1 MRATTLFV
9 LALAFTAQC
18 AVAFYLPGVAPQQ
31 YAEGETVALKVN
43 KLDSVKT
50 QLPYKYYDLPF
61 CAPANPVEEN
71 ENLGEILAGDII
83 ETSVYEIRMRVP
95 EYCKILCKKDYNKA
109 DLEAFADKVADEYR
123 VNWIVDNLPAVT
135 KYFTEAEPDTDE
147 AAAPEPNAQA
157 GYVPHY
163 EKGYALGFTGGKDYP
178 NTKEGSRYLNNHV
191 RLILLYHEDQNAFT
205 GNRIVGFEVEPF
217 SVKHQIEGNW
227 IDPRSSKLKTC
238 NPSTGLTQGVAPQ
251 SVDPVDSETIIF
263 TYDVWWEESVTKWA
277 SRWDVYLKMAD
288 PQIHWFSIVNS
299 IMIVLFLTG
308 MIAMIMMRT
317 LHKDLI
323 AYNQVDQSEE
333 AQQEETG
340 WKLIYGEVF
349 RPPQYGGFLSVL
361 VGTGVQVF
369 AMTVLTLGFAVL
381 GFLSPANRGGLMT
394 ALLLLF
400 VFMGVFAG
408 YFATRTYS
416 KVFHLTDWKKN
427 TAITATFFPGVCF
440 VVFFILNL
448 FVWGQKSS
456 GAVPFTT
463 LLALLVLW
471 FGISVPLVYI
481 GSYFA
486 FKNPDIKPPVQVNS
500 IPRMIPEQAWY
511 MRSQFSVLVGGVL
524 PFGAVFIEVFFI
536 MSSVWLHQFYYA
548 FAFLFLVF
556 VILIITCAEITIV
569 MCYFQLCGE
578 DYHWWWRSYLTAG
591 SSALYLFLYSILY
604 FFTKLEIIKFIPG
617 LLFFGY
623 MFLVSFA
630 FFVLTGTIGFF
641 ACYLFVWKIYSS
653 IKVD

>member
-1 MRATTLFV
+1 M
-9 LALAFTAQC
+9 C
-18 AVAFYLPGVAPQQ
+18 AG
-31 YAEGETVALKVN
+31 
-43 KLDSVKT
+43 
-50 QLPYKYYDLPF
+50 
-61 CAPANPVEEN
+61 
-71 ENLGEILAGDII
+71 
-83 ETSVYEIRMRVP
+83 RR
-95 EYCKILCKKDYNKA
+95 
-109 DLEAFADKVADEYR
+109 
-123 VNWIVDNLPAVT
+123 IVDNLPAVT
-135 KYFTEAEPDTDE
+135 KFFSETENEEE
-147 AAAPEPNAQA
+147 ATHPEPGVQA
-157 GYVPHY
+157 GFVAMY
-163 EKGYALGFTGGKDYP
+163 EKGYALGFVGGKDYP
-178 NTKEGSRYLNNHV
+178 NSAEGSRYLNNHL
-191 RLILLYHEDQNAFT
+191 RLILLYHEDQSAFT

-217 SVKHQIEGNW
+217 SVRHEVEGEW
-227 IDPRSSKLKTC
+227 RDADPRINKLTTCSSA
-238 NPSTGLTQGVAPQ
+238 SGLSQNARPQ
-251 SVDPVDSETIIF
+251 SVEPVDKDSIVF
-263 TYDVWWEESVTKWA
+263 TYDVMWEESPTKWA
-277 SRWDVYLKMAD
+277 SRWDVYLKMTD

-317 LHKDLI
+317 LHKDLV
-323 AYNQVDQSEE
+323 AYNQLDQSEE

-349 RPPQYGGFLSVL
+349 RPPQHGGFLSVL
-361 VGTGVQVF
+361 VGTGVQVI

-416 KVFHLTDWKKN
+416 KLFHLTDWKKN
-427 TAITATFFPGVCF
+427 TAMAATFFPGVCF
-440 VVFFILNL
+440 SIFFVLNL

-486 FKNPDIKPPVQVNS
+486 FKNPEIKPPVQVNS

-511 MRSQFSVLVGGVL
+511 MKPHLSILVGGVL
-524 PFGAVFIEVFFI
+524 PFGAVFIELFFI

-578 DYHWWWRSYLTAG
+578 DYHWWWRSYLTSG
-591 SSALYLFLYSILY
+591 SSALYLFLYSALY
-604 FFTKLEIIKFIPG
+604 FFTKLEIIRFIPG

-623 MFLVSFA
+623 MFLVAFA

-641 ACYLFVWKIYSS
+641 SCYAFVWKIYSS